1 MAVTISFGEAY
12 DVSWFWW
19 YCYSRRQG
27 QTKWFL
33 GPYMD
38 LSFLVPDLEGTLK
51 LRVIELKKQQHIAI
65 VTKKKFKKKIQ
76 NRKGQKYIWESS
88 KYIDNFRDKLVNLN
102 LKLYKYSI
110 LSHGAEA
117 CAQKKTSK
125 YRSYRERDKANMLVT
140 LKDYTLG
147 LYKNKLI

>member
-1 MAVTISFGEAY
+1 MQGWWGSKIVLSTLYTYALVISSVSSGFTTILADCKAGVGNVFYEEGHFRSFKFFDVMAVTISFGEAY

-65 VTKKKFKKKIQ
+65 VTKKKFKKK
-76 NRKGQKYIWESS
+76 NTE
-88 KYIDNFRDKLVNLN
+88 
-102 LKLYKYSI
+102 
-110 LSHGAEA
+110 
-117 CAQKKTSK
+117 
-125 YRSYRERDKANMLVT
+125 
-140 LKDYTLG
+140 
-147 LYKNKLI
+147 